1 MPLQRRVPKR
11 GFRNIFKE
19 EYEIVH
25 ADALDR
31 FPEGDAVNPERLWE
45 AGLVK
50 HLRRTRKGGAVSREF
65 RIKVL
70 AGRKPVSVAHTVSA
84 HAFSEDAKKQIEAAG
99 GSVEVLDT

>member
-19 EYEIVH
+19 EYELVH
-25 ADALDR
+25 ADDLDR
-31 FPEGDAVNPERLWE
+31 FAEGEKVDPERLWE

-50 HLRRTRKGGAVSREF
+50 HVRRTKKGGVVSREF
-65 RIKVL
+65 RIKIL
-70 AGRKPVSVAHTVSA
+70 AGRKPVSTAHTVSA

-99 GSVEVLDT
+99 GTIEVLGT